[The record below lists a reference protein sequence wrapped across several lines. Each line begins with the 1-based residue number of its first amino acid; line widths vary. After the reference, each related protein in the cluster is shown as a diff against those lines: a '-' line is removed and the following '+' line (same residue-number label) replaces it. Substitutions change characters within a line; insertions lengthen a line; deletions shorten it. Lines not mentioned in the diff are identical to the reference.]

1 MTIHKEGY
9 ATLLLGFCLLFLVN
23 SAVYYFFPVLH
34 FPAVFLSLLVYG
46 FLISFFRS
54 PVRVAQATSPT
65 GVLSPCD
72 GKVVVIEKVFEPE
85 FLQCECMQVSIFM
98 SPLNVHVNWY
108 PVTGKVLYAAYHAGK
123 YLAAWHPKAATEN
136 ERTTVCQE
144 VANHKILFRQVAGA
158 LARRVVCY
166 AQKGDQGV
174 QGSEMGFIKFG
185 SRVDIYLPLDAVIDV
200 SLGQKVSGKMTQI
213 ATLAG

>member
-9 ATLLLGFCLLFLVN
+9 ATLLLGFCLIFLVN
-23 SAVYYFFPVLH
+23 SAVYYFFPILH
-34 FPAVFLSLLVYG
+34 FPVVFLSLLLYG
-46 FLISFFRS
+46 FLVSFFRS
-54 PVRVAQATSPT
+54 PARNTLPSLPQ

-98 SPLNVHVNWY
+98 SPLNVHINWY
-108 PVTGKVLYAAYHAGK
+108 PVSGKVLYSAYHAGK

-144 VANHKILFRQVAGA
+144 VSNFKILYRQVAGA
-158 LARRVVCY
+158 LARRIVCY
-166 AQKGDQGV
+166 AKEGDQGQ
-174 QGSEMGFIKFG
+174 QGNEMGFIKFG
-185 SRVDIYLPLDAVIDV
+185 SRVDLYLPLEARIDV
-200 SLGQKVSGKMTQI
+200 SLGQKVSGKITQI
-213 ATLAG
+213 ASLPE